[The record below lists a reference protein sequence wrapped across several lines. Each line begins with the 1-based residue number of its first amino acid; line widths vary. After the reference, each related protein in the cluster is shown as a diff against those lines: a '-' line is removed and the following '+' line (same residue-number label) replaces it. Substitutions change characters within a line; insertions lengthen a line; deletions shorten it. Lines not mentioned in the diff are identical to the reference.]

1 MYTRTDKI
9 KNNLNLL
16 LDKHNLSM
24 YINSQ
29 YNGKGIFQ

>member
-1 MYTRTDKI
+1 MYTRTVKI

-16 LDKHNLSM
+16 LDKYHLSV
-24 YINSQ
+24 YIDSQ